1 MRDVPKIVV
10 NRLQELAADRMHPEA
25 EMLAAFAE
33 QLLPPSER
41 TLVINHLGSCAECR
55 QVMVLAMPAAAEL
68 VVKVRGARGGWLSWP
83 VLRWGFASATI
94 LALISVGILEYEHR
108 DRGYEEIASRS
119 ARAAS
124 AENQGVSQ
132 VPEQSHAVQPAQQS
146 AVRRQTRISGKGLN
160 ALHDDQTARVA
171 GDLKASAGSGPVTD
185 RLQSLLETTT
195 AAQNQPPDQLIQH
208 QSERQ
213 SYASS
218 DVVKAKA
225 AVVPQ
230 SPSGP
235 VASSGA
241 PNISPQMSPSVL
253 TGVSTRW
260 AISAAGGLQR
270 SSDAGKTWADV
281 DVIPATGKSETELVF
296 RSVAAIGSEVW
307 AGGSSAVLYH
317 SGDAGARWQKV
328 FPSTAGATPTG
339 DINQIDIFDRQGLTI
354 STSTG
359 ETWTT
364 SDGGKSWQR
373 QQ

>member
-1 MRDVPKIVV
+1 
-10 NRLQELAADRMHPEA
+10 MHPDA

-33 QLLPPSER
+33 ELLPPSER
-41 TLVINHLGSCAECR
+41 TLVINHLGCCAECR
-55 QVMVLAMPAAAEL
+55 QVMALAMPVAECEP
-68 VVKVRGARGGWLSWP
+68 VVKVRVARGGWLSWP

-94 LALISVGILEYEHR
+94 LALISVGILEREHR
-108 DRGYEEIASRS
+108 DRGREEIASRS
-119 ARAAS
+119 AHATS

-132 VPEQSHAVQPAQQS
+132 VPEQSHAVQRAQQS
-146 AVRRQTRISGKGLN
+146 TVRQTRISGKGLN
-160 ALHDDQTARVA
+160 AWRDEQTARVA
-171 GDLKASAGSGPVTD
+171 GDLKTGAGSGSGTD
-185 RLQSLLETTT
+185 GSPSLPEATT

-208 QSERQ
+208 QAEQR
-213 SYASS
+213 SYTSS

-235 VASSGA
+235 VASSEA
-241 PNISPQMSPSVL
+241 PNISSQISPSVL

-281 DVIPATGKSETELVF
+281 DVTPATAKGETEFIF

-307 AGGSSAVLYH
+307 AGGSGAVLYH
-317 SGDAGARWQKV
+317 SGDAGTRWQKV
-328 FPSTAGATPTG
+328 FPSATGATPTG
-339 DINQIDIFDRQGLTI
+339 DINQIDIFDAQGLTI
-354 STSTG
+354 STSAG